1 MLLHHEQLPI
11 PLVLH
16 GGTGIPDDKIK
27 KAISCG
33 ISKININTDLQSVW
47 SKAVRKFLE
56 ENQDVY
62 DPRKII
68 GSGEQSIKN
77 RIEEIVTLFGT
88 KR

>member
-1 MLLHHEQLPI
+1 MKEISDNLPI

-33 ISKININTDLQSVW
+33 ICKININTELQSVW
-47 SKAVRKFLE
+47 SKAVREYLE
-56 ENQDVY
+56 ENKNVY

-68 GSGEQSIKN
+68 GSGEQAIKT